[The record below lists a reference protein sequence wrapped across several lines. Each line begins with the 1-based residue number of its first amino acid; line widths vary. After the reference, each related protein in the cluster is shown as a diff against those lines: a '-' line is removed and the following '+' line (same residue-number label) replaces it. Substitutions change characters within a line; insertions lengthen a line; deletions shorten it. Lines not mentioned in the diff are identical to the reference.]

1 MKSLGYTTCLFLLTY
16 FSQASPVLLKALDGR
31 GITATVTGLEN
42 GEVLI
47 TKQDGGN
54 YKLPLTKLDKASKNV
69 VSAEIAKIASNHKI
83 RAAQRELHRNTTEA
97 PAKEYTKAEI
107 DGAYYSSRNFIKTA
121 LKAPATA
128 EFSNPIT
135 DKETTGSTVTHE
147 GRIQSKGFVDAQ
159 NSFGALLRQSWMVV
173 VQPEGEQWRIVYA
186 VLGKNILM
194 DTRKDYKTEN
204 IRNAESF
211 IGMTKKDMI
220 AELGEPTET
229 KTESNMGYGRFC
241 IYSYSKEN
249 DKETFFTI
257 WDSDGKI
264 SSGCYQGTYFNKSM
278 GPIRED

>member
-1 MKSLGYTTCLFLLTY
+1 MKSLGYTSCLFVLTY
-16 FSQASPVLLKALDGR
+16 FSHASPVLLKASDGR
-31 GITATVTGLEN
+31 TITATVTGLEN

-47 TKQDGGN
+47 TKQDGSN
-54 YKLPLTKLDKASKNV
+54 YKLPLAKLDNASKDTV
-69 VSAEIAKIASNHKI
+69 AAEIAKISSK
-83 RAAQRELHRNTTEA
+83 TEDEGFQTGHNVKA
-97 PAKEYTKAEI
+97 TKSSTKEYTKAEI
-107 DGAYYSSRNFIKTA
+107 DSAYYSSRNFIKKA

-128 EFSNPIT
+128 EFSNPIM

-159 NSFGALLRQSWMVV
+159 NAFGALIRQSWMVV

-186 VLGKNILM
+186 VLGEDILM
-194 DTRKDYKTEN
+194 DTRKDYKNEN

-229 KTESNMGYGRFC
+229 KSGTNTEDGNFS
-241 IYSYSKEN
+241 IYTYSKEKN
-249 DKETFFTI
+249 KETLFII

-264 SSGCYQGTYFNKSM
+264 SSGSYQGTYFNK
-278 GPIRED
+278 